1 MERLPDIIIRLSET
15 ERRIVNNTLLMAT
28 DIRTEESDFE
38 GRLGGTRE
46 EVRLLLDGFRGPQNI
61 ARDGR
66 TFRFSRPDLVLVRN
80 AMVEITDEG
89 ESWPGEYSA
98 RIGADVAEGR
108 ELLAEL
114 EALMEAEGIR
124 SPPDR
129 R

>member
-1 MERLPDIIIRLSET
+1 MERLPDIIVGLSET

-28 DIRTEESDFE
+28 EIRTEESDFE

-46 EVRLLLDGFRGPQNI
+46 EVRMLLDGFRGPQNI

-66 TFRFSRPDLVLVRN
+66 TFRFSPPDLVLLRN

-98 RIGADVAEGR
+98 QIGADVAEGK

-114 EALMEAEGIR
+114 EALMKSEGIGS
-124 SPPDR
+124 SPDQL
-129 R
+129 